1 LLGLGCLQKT
11 RFKLKQHLSITLV
24 TPTNVIDFYYI
35 RKMAK
40 KINHITINYISE
52 LHQMMRLPKPLH
64 PLISLI
70 NMDEVKSS
78 GHTDEVYFLLNFYG
92 ISLKKNLKEKLK
104 YGQNYYDFDEGVL
117 AMTAPKQILS
127 VEKGE
132 NYRVSGWWLVF
143 HSDFILSYPLGK
155 AITHYGFF
163 SYAVNEALHL
173 SDKEE
178 KMLEGIFKNIEQ
190 EYETSIDQFSQ
201 DVMISHLELLLNY
214 CNRFYNRQF
223 LTRKTANN
231 DLLIK
236 IEILLEE
243 YFKNAKVVE
252 QGLPTVQYFAK
263 KMNVSPN
270 YLSDMLR
277 TLTGQSTQQH
287 IHNKLIEKAKE
298 SLTNTKL
305 SVSEIAYQ
313 LGFEHPQ
320 SFSKLFKSKTNQ
332 SPLAFRQSFN

>member
-1 LLGLGCLQKT
+1 
-11 RFKLKQHLSITLV
+11 
-24 TPTNVIDFYYI
+24 
-35 RKMAK
+35 MAK
-40 KINHITINYISE
+40 NVNHIAINSIAA
-52 LHQMMRLPKPLH
+52 LHRLMGLPKPLH

-70 NMDEVKSS
+70 NMNEVQPAEKTEEL
-78 GHTDEVYFLLNFYG
+78 HFTLNFYG
-92 ISLKKNLKEKLK
+92 VSLKKNITGKLK

-127 VEKGE
+127 VGSQD
-132 NYRVSGWWLVF
+132 NYKVSGYWLVF
-143 HSDFILSYPLGK
+143 HTDFILNYRLGK
-155 AITHYGFF
+155 VIKDYGFF

-178 KMLEGIFKNIEQ
+178 KMLEAIFKNIEQ
-190 EYETSIDQFSQ
+190 EYQTSIDQFSQ
-201 DVMISHLELLLNY
+201 DVMVSHLELFLNY

-223 LTRKTANN
+223 LTRKKAGN
-231 DLLIK
+231 DLLSK
-236 IEILLEE
+236 MEALLDD
-243 YFKNAKVVE
+243 YFKNDKLIE
-252 QGLPTVQYFAK
+252 SGLPTVLYFAEI
-263 KMNVSPN
+263 MNVSSN

-298 SLTNTKL
+298 TLITTNL

-320 SFSKLFKSKTNQ
+320 SFSKLFKSKTNLT
-332 SPLAFRQSFN
+332 PIEFRASFN